1 MEKRQRSYA
10 INIVALLVVFG
21 AFTAVNN
28 AGLINK
34 YYMGIIITIGINMIL
49 ACSLNLVTGFLGEL
63 ALGHAGF
70 MSVGAYAA
78 ALFILSFG

>member
-28 AGLINK
+28 AGLIR
-34 YYMGIIITIGINMIL
+34 
-49 ACSLNLVTGFLGEL
+49 CV
-63 ALGHAGF
+63 
-70 MSVGAYAA
+70 
-78 ALFILSFG
+78 

>member
-10 INIVALLVVFG
+10 INILALLVVFG

-34 YYMGIIITIGINMIL
+34 YYMGIIITIGITHNIFRSNSGISRL
-49 ACSLNLVTGFLGEL
+49 AAHKTGSCSVSNRR
-63 ALGHAGF
+63 
-70 MSVGAYAA
+70 
-78 ALFILSFG
+78 